1 MHPSGIFHK
10 GNTEPRP
17 FWLEVSVCGKLFS
30 LRGSRSSQLKGEE
43 VSNLILGLILKYV

>member
-1 MHPSGIFHK
+1 MHPSGHFYK

-43 VSNLILGLILKYV
+43 VNNFKINIKV